1 MRAFLYAE
9 RNNECVS
16 GRNTSSFT
24 FVPFELPPVRPHEDG
39 RVIRLLKV
47 VWTKE
52 SCRHV
57 VGADFAV
64 ALQEEKRSCLE
75 HCRLMN
81 DCAALS
87 RARRRAAAAVVRRRC
102 GGGAAAV
109 RRRCG
114 GGAAE
119 TEERRRRKSGGG
131 GRQTYR
137 REDWRDRSVP
147 ELQRV
152 FEPASFTKCLDWA
165 VFVEIP

>member
-1 MRAFLYAE
+1 MLGTLPVDE
-9 RNNECVS
+9 RL
-16 GRNTSSFT
+16 R
-24 FVPFELPPVRPHEDG
+24 
-39 RVIRLLKV
+39 RV
-47 VWTKE
+47 E
-52 SCRHV
+52 SC
-57 VGADFAV
+57 
-64 ALQEEKRSCLE
+64 E
-75 HCRLMN
+75 
-81 DCAALS
+81 AA
-87 RARRRAAAAVVRRRC
+87 RGG